1 MEPFK
6 GKSVPVII
14 AKKLAKDS
22 QKTTAESYVV
32 IAIVAALALFGVV
45 AVTIVTI
52 SLQQQQAEAVGCKNS
67 KAFNASKGRCFQP

>member
-1 MEPFK
+1 M
-6 GKSVPVII
+6 
-14 AKKLAKDS
+14 AKET
-22 QKTTAESYVV
+22 QKTMNSYAV

-67 KAFNASKGRCFQP
+67 IAFNASKGRCFQP